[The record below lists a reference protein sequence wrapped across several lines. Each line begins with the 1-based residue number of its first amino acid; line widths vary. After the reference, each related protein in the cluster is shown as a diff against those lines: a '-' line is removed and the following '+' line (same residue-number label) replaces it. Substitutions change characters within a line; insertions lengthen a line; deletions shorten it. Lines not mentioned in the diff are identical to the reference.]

1 MREETDVISLNAV
14 DLVIKTA
21 TVQLK
26 DDSEVHE
33 SVDIAFCPAQE
44 TVTIK
49 FPTKLSA
56 GTEGTLSMSF
66 SGNLND
72 KMKGFYRSKYYTPSG
87 EERYGGVTQL

>member
-1 MREETDVISLNAV
+1 MNAV

-26 DDSEVHE
+26 DGSEIHE
-33 SVDIAFCPAQE
+33 SADISFCPEQE

-49 FPTKLSA
+49 FPTAFTA
-56 GTEGTLSMSF
+56 GSEGTLSMSF

-72 KMKGFYRSKYYTPSG
+72 KMKGFYRSKYYTPNG